1 MKGRA
6 RRAPRAFS
14 GAAMSFLAVTAVLFA
29 SAGCGPKPIF
39 RGDRPA
45 SAGSGGSSRAESG
58 DAGGGPV
65 DPLTDALV
73 AAAEPWLGTPY
84 RYGGTTRRGVDCSAL
99 AVHLLDEVGIRL
111 PRSVGS
117 QRGIG
122 REVPRDEIAAGDLV
136 FFRLESR
143 RVNHV
148 GIALDGERFVHAS
161 RSRGV
166 RIDRFDDDYFGKRI
180 VETRRVAG
188 EERQGN
194 DPPASPHPVSPES
207 EAP

>member
-1 MKGRA
+1 MNGRA
-6 RRAPRAFS
+6 RRAPRADL
-14 GAAMSFLAVTAVLFA
+14 GAATAFIAVCGVLLAG
-29 SAGCGPKPIF
+29 AGCGPKPIF
-39 RGDRPA
+39 RGDLGR
-45 SAGSGGSSRAESG
+45 AGSGADPRDGS
-58 DAGGGPV
+58 GGASVPPA

-166 RIDRFDDDYFGKRI
+166 RIDRFDDDYFGQRI
-180 VETRRVAG
+180 VETRRVADDR
-188 EERQGN
+188 EL
-194 DPPASPHPVSPES
+194 PAAPYPAES
-207 EAP
+207 ESQAP